1 MRKFTHLVLVVITK
15 INNKLQ
21 QWGKAAAYAIHR

>member
-1 MRKFTHLVLVVITK
+1 MRRFTHKVLIVLKK

-21 QWGKAAAYAIHR
+21 QWGDAAAYAIHR